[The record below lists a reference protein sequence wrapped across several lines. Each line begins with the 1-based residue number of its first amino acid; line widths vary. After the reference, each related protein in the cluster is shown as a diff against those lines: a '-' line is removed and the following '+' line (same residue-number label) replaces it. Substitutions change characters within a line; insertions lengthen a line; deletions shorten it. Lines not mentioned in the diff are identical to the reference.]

1 MSIWICSLAATPQL
15 VRQLRP
21 SRVVSLLSP
30 YDTFPAFEGFG
41 SDLHLQVPIHDIVDD
56 VGEWRAPDLSDAES
70 VINFVQPWDRAAPML
85 IHCWAGISRSTASAF
100 ITACLHNPEAEEQE
114 IAAAIR
120 AKYADQ
126 ATKVTTSI
134 RMNQVITEVPFGDG
148 TVNLYSA
155 VERVAYPGSYRVL
168 DKDKLEITMKKGG
181 TLIWGHSETTQ
192 NLDMHQTGTA
202 SSGRVLQNIH
212 SSIVTV
218 DKDLNV
224 IPGLAESFEVAEDGL
239 TYTFKLRPNLKWSD
253 GSALTADEMALGIVR
268 TAGHQ
273 HHFTRT
279 AHGPEGAPVNR
290 QN

>member
-1 MSIWICSLAATPQL
+1 MSIWICSLAAAPQL

-120 AKYADQ
+120 AASPTASPNKRLVAHAD
-126 ATKVTTSI
+126 ALLGRNG
-134 RMNQVITEVPFGDG
+134 RMNR
-148 TVNLYSA
+148 A
-155 VERVAYPGSYRVL
+155 VES
-168 DKDKLEITMKKGG
+168 I
-181 TLIWGHSETTQ
+181 
-192 NLDMHQTGTA
+192 
-202 SSGRVLQNIH
+202 GR
-212 SSIVTV
+212 
-218 DKDLNV
+218 
-224 IPGLAESFEVAEDGL
+224 
-239 TYTFKLRPNLKWSD
+239 
-253 GSALTADEMALGIVR
+253 GSAAMEAQAFSIPSTYPAAR
-268 TAGHQ
+268 
-273 HHFTRT
+273 RS
-279 AHGPEGAPVNR
+279 
-290 QN
+290 